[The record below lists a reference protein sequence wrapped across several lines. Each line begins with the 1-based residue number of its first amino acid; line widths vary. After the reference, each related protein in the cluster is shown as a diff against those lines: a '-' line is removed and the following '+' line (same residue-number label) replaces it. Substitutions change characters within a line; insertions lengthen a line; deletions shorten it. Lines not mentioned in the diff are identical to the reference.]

1 MDRNSLRAILH
12 KLRASPSPPGES
24 LAILPEPA
32 GKRLI
37 LSVLLRW
44 EEIVRIERSN
54 WLCIVQGAVICG
66 LALFAYP
73 ARGQQPVGRVPAGT
87 ETSPDN
93 LPDAPVAQSDSPRS
107 SGARHLSF
115 GERFHLYEHTFI
127 EPQSVIAPALG
138 AAIDQGLNS
147 PKEWGQGAAG
157 FGTRFGS
164 NYGREVIARTIRF
177 GVAATDHEDPR
188 YVPSNRSGFG
198 PRVKW
203 AVLRT
208 YFTSTDSGTPIP
220 AFSRFAGAYGAA
232 FISNAWYPKS
242 QADAPHAVE
251 RGSVSLATSAGW
263 NVFREFWPDLRNKL
277 HHRE

>member
-1 MDRNSLRAILH
+1 M
-12 KLRASPSPPGES
+12 K
-24 LAILPEPA
+24 
-32 GKRLI
+32 
-37 LSVLLRW
+37 
-44 EEIVRIERSN
+44 IERSN

-66 LALFAYP
+66 LVLFAYP

-87 ETSPDN
+87 ETSTDN
-93 LPDAPVAQSDSPRS
+93 LPDAPVAQSDSPR

-138 AAIDQGLNS
+138 AAIDQGLNT